1 MSDTAYLVWI
11 IGMALA
17 TIIILTTT
25 TLASAGLLRRDRV
38 GRREPLDPGTEQTDA
53 PRATAGR
60 PVADLRSGTAG
71 RDDADEQD
79 RAA

>member
-11 IGMALA
+11 IGTALA

-38 GRREPLDPGTEQTDA
+38 DRREP
-53 PRATAGR
+53 GR
-60 PVADLRSGTAG
+60 PVADLRSEAAR
-71 RDDADEQD
+71 RDDAHEQD